1 MPVYTHGGDIL
12 TAQAAY
18 GGEVL
23 DFSANLNPLG
33 MPAPVAEAARQ
44 AVDQSACYPDPCA
57 GTCGGPLPPMTELG
71 RSRWCAATA
80 PPT

>member
-1 MPVYTHGGDIL
+1 MPVYTHGGDIR

-33 MPAPVAEAARQ
+33 MPAPVRQ
-44 AVDQSACYPDPCA
+44 AAAQADCAPYPDPLCR
-57 GTCGGPLPPMTELG
+57 TCGGPLPPTTEWG
-71 RSRWCAATA
+71 RNRWCAATG